1 MFFYHDE
8 EKPKSGRTDHK
19 KEIIKTINSMSGS
32 RSGYE
37 IFSDWVRCMA
47 IAIENSTHVF
57 HNKIWQ
63 EREKLYKDTMNRY
76 TLEERRKFPEMLAH
90 LTLAF

>member
-1 MFFYHDE
+1 MQAAWSSASASNLESEDHAANAAGGGLEETEMFFYYE
-8 EKPKSGRTDHK
+8 EENPKTERIDHR
-19 KEIIKTINSMSGS
+19 KEIIKIINSMSGS

-57 HNKIWQ
+57 RNEI
-63 EREKLYKDTMNRY
+63 
-76 TLEERRKFPEMLAH
+76 
-90 LTLAF
+90 